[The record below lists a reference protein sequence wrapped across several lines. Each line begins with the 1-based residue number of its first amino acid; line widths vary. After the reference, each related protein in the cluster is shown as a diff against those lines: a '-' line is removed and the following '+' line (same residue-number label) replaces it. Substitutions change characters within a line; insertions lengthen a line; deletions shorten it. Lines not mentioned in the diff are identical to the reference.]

1 MPKQEKEP
9 RTDRRPDGG
18 VPADRSY
25 GDTASDHAEPAA
37 AGDNGQRPVRQDYD
51 ATAESAAA
59 EGPSSPYRTPREGE
73 PPADDGSGGAGRDH
87 R

>member
-1 MPKQEKEP
+1 MRKQDHEP
-9 RTDRRPDGG
+9 RADRRPDSP

-59 EGPSSPYRTPREGE
+59 AEPGSPYRAASDD
-73 PPADDGSGGAGRDH
+73 PPTDDGTGVPDKSRRH
-87 R
+87 